1 MQNEIIKTEL
11 DSIKKIY
18 KANKNDE
25 ISDEQA
31 FEILAL
37 QFFCFKTND
46 LSSCFYNIESSITN
60 GPNDGGIDFIFYN
73 DEDNKVVLGQCKY
86 TESMQLNDFISEL
99 NKMSSTIENF
109 SKTNTG
115 SYNSKL
121 KKVLQNA
128 LDRLPDDSVGNVE
141 YWIFTT
147 SKFNKK
153 DIETK
158 LSIENNLYS
167 KDMVSVF
174 DIDEINSQIRNIIEK
189 IQTVSEFKISIDK
202 AKNYLEYN
210 ATDIEGVM
218 VNISSNSLTKMYNK
232 YKDDGLFDLN
242 IRKYI
247 SNKNVDEGI
256 KETLD
261 KERENFWFYNNGLT
275 IACED
280 YMLDG
285 DKVNLYNFSI
295 VNGGQ
300 TTNRIGNYKGD
311 NSQEFFI
318 PCKIIKI
325 KNDNLGLYA
334 KIAEA
339 TNSQKPINSRDLKSN
354 SPEMKV
360 LKNWLGKEDI
370 YLEIKRGEKAKSKH
384 FEYSIKNDELGQLLL
399 SFIYQ
404 QPGTARS
411 SKKTLFDNNSFYN
424 KLYRVNYEKDPN
436 KKRFILDLIKLNDDY
451 KEIENKLIASSKFK
465 ENEKIVL
472 SNGKY
477 VIIALIGLSYLM
489 ANNDYSRDNLNSDLS
504 ILNDIN
510 FTFGGFI
517 SNYTKDDYLDNLES
531 LISTI
536 VYSLTDTYETCYNKN
551 EITSV
556 SNLFKTDKKYK
567 ENIVKDFLIV
577 VDKRTYKDE
586 FEASCAILKRK
597 ED

>member
-18 KANKNDE
+18 KANKKDE
-25 ISDEQA
+25 LSDEQA
-31 FEILAL
+31 FELLAL
-37 QFFCFKTND
+37 QFFCYKTND
-46 LSSCFYNIESSITN
+46 LSASFYNIESSVTN
-60 GPNDGGIDFIFYN
+60 GPNDGGIDFVYYN
-73 DEDNKVVLGQCKY
+73 DDDNKVILGQCKY
-86 TESMQLNDFISEL
+86 TESMQLNDIVSEL
-99 NKMSSTIENF
+99 NKMSSTVENF
-109 SKTNTG
+109 FKTNTG
-115 SYNSKL
+115 SYNYKL

-128 LDRLPDDSVGNVE
+128 LDRLPDESAGNVE

-153 DIETK
+153 DVEIK
-158 LSIENNLYS
+158 LSNEHNLYS
-167 KDMVSVF
+167 KDMVLVY
-174 DIDEINSQIRNIIEK
+174 DVDEIVSQIRDVIQT
-189 IQTVSEFKISIDK
+189 IQTVKEFKVSIDK
-202 AKNYLEYN
+202 AKNYLEYD
-210 ATDIEGVM
+210 ATNIEGVM
-218 VNISSNSLTKMYNK
+218 VNISSDSLIKMYNK

-247 SNKNVDEGI
+247 GNKTVDEGI

-280 YMLDG
+280 YSLDG
-285 DKVNLYNFSI
+285 DKVHLYNFSI

-311 NSQEFFI
+311 NNQEFFI

-334 KIAEA
+334 KIAET
-339 TNSQKPINSRDLKSN
+339 TNSQKPISSRDLKSN

-360 LKNWLGKEDI
+360 LKNWLGKEDV

-384 FEYSIKNDELGQLLL
+384 FAYSIKNDELGQLLL

-411 SKKTLFDNNSFYN
+411 GKKTIFDNSSFYN

-436 KKRFILDLIKLNDDY
+436 KKQFVLDLIKLNDGY
-451 KEIENKLIASSKFK
+451 KEIEKKLINGSKFK
-465 ENEKIVL
+465 ENEKTVL

-489 ANNDYSRDNLNSDLS
+489 ANKDFTRDDLNNNLS
-504 ILNDIN
+504 ILNDIS

-517 SNYTKDDYLDNLES
+517 SNYTKDDYMDNLES

-536 VYSLTDTYETCYNKN
+536 VYSLADTYETCLNRG
-551 EITSV
+551 EVSSV
-556 SNLFKTDKKYK
+556 SNLFKTDKKYR
-567 ENIVKDFLIV
+567 EDIVKDFLIV
-577 VDKRTYKDE
+577 IEKRTYKDE
-586 FEASCAILKRK
+586 FDMSCEILKRK
-597 ED
+597 